1 MPSDNDAFVRPFM
14 ITGGR
19 TEPQHD
25 GLRIETLI
33 VAVPRAPSAYLRFE
47 QRRIVELCQ
56 LPCSVAE
63 IAAALHAPL
72 GVARVLIADL
82 LAADWVRCA
91 STPTEVPI
99 PVLERLLAGIRAL

>member
-1 MPSDNDAFVRPFM
+1 M
-14 ITGGR
+14 ITSGR
-19 TEPQHD
+19 TQPQHD
-25 GLRIETLI
+25 GLRVETLI
-33 VAVPRAPSAYLRFE
+33 VAVPRVPSAYLRFE

-63 IAAALHAPL
+63 IAAALRMPL

-82 LAADWVRCA
+82 LTDDWVQCE
-91 STPTEVPI
+91 STSTDVPI